1 MYLFQKLFLLKFVNL
16 LTIILVF
23 SVLINNKIK
32 YIFFKLKYICIFDTY
47 IISTYDNLLYPRVG

>member
-1 MYLFQKLFLLKFVNL
+1 MDVEGVEYD
-16 LTIILVF
+16 ILEE
-23 SVLINNKIK
+23 LIESGAIHKIK

>member
-1 MYLFQKLFLLKFVNL
+1 MFIFID
-16 LTIILVF
+16 LT
-23 SVLINNKIK
+23 NNKIK

>member
-1 MYLFQKLFLLKFVNL
+1 M
-16 LTIILVF
+16 TIILIF
-23 SVLINNKIK
+23 SDFSKHKIK